1 MTSMTILPA
10 TPATPTP
17 TTTATS
23 TTSASTPLISLTATH
38 AKEGQAQ
45 QQQQDD
51 DEDKKE
57 DREDVESN
65 ASTESTC
72 STCTSSS
79 GSTSRSRSRS
89 RSRSPAQSVSSTS
102 SSSLHDDTIP
112 DHATLQAIADLK
124 RPRGRPRR
132 AKNHPVAAL
141 LKDSPPP
148 GQPQT
153 EANENSRKGLA
164 QNLRTTHSV
173 LVEHGLVNK
182 DGNPF
187 PVSASSLSQY
197 IGLQAERMRRGEIQ
211 FSSLNW
217 YLHSMRKLHNENGW
231 EWDSVRKHP
240 TVVEA
245 WNAAK
250 ALTTEAAAVRARQ
263 RAAKELLAKEHA
275 EKEGRQRHAVPSAK
289 ASRIA
294 RVKEYDE
301 GSRGI
306 LTDDEEAAA
315 ASLASLAGG
324 MQQQQQQQQQQPSQ
338 NRGSRRTSLQRLDFS
353 GNQPSMVVSSR
364 ALEEEK
370 KPVADSSMEAT
381 HWHNNVPL
389 PASASTPS
397 GESGQPLPSPIS
409 SPTSSSA
416 DRKHTDANGMPIYKD
431 SKWSTDHKTGA
442 AATPGNGGGSG
453 GMSDQEL
460 LDIMAQARREIERF
474 RRFPSE
480 YAFVQRSMDTP
491 RRLPDPWMSYPHP
504 HDPHHH
510 PHHHPQQPSQALAP
524 SPSQA
529 QHQHAQQP
537 QQQHVSAYYSPFAM
551 TPSPYPTMPLPLKR
565 KRATKP
571 KKPARRRTKR
581 EDEEEGGYYY
591 EKYPAYEYGYAT

>member
-1 MTSMTILPA
+1 MTILPT
-10 TPATPTP
+10 TPATTTSTSTPISTP
-17 TTTATS
+17 TTS
-23 TTSASTPLISLTATH
+23 STPLITLTTAH
-38 AKEGQAQ
+38 AKEGDGHAQ
-45 QQQQDD
+45 G
-51 DEDKKE
+51 EAKKE

-89 RSRSPAQSVSSTS
+89 QSPARSVSSTS

-148 GQPQT
+148 GQQPT

-324 MQQQQQQQQQQPSQ
+324 MQQQQQQQQQPSQ

-353 GNQPSMVVSSR
+353 GTQPSMVVSSR
-364 ALEEEK
+364 ALEQEK
-370 KPVADSSMEAT
+370 KPVADPSMEAT
-381 HWHNNVPL
+381 HWHNNNNVNL

-416 DRKHTDANGMPIYKD
+416 DRKHADANGMPVYKD
-431 SKWSTDHKTGA
+431 SKWSADHKSGA
-442 AATPGNGGGSG
+442 AGGNGGG

-480 YAFVQRSMDTP
+480 YAFVQRSLDTP
-491 RRLPDPWMSYPHP
+491 RRLADPWMSYPHP

-510 PHHHPQQPSQALAP
+510 PHHHPQQPSQAPPPPP
-524 SPSQA
+524 SQQQQAQQA
-529 QHQHAQQP
+529 QHQHA
-537 QQQHVSAYYSPFAM
+537 QQHVSAYYSPFAM
-551 TPSPYPTMPLPLKR
+551 TPSPYPSMPLPLKR